1 MGAIVRI
8 DKMPGKCSE
17 CPFANE
23 ERTFC
28 RLRNSRLIAGK
39 SRSVRM
45 PLCPL
50 VNEGGYLSKQ
60 LRRLKRLKNKT
71 GGTQ

>member
-8 DKMPGKCSE
+8 GKMPGKCSE

-23 ERTFC
+23 EKTFC
-28 RLRNSRLIAGK
+28 RLRNSKLIAGK
-39 SRSVRM
+39 RRPVRM

-50 VNEGGYLSKQ
+50 VNEGKYLTEQ
-60 LRRLKRLKNKT
+60 LPTLKRLIQK
-71 GGTQ
+71 GGRQ

>member
-8 DKMPGKCSE
+8 GKMPGKCSE

-23 ERTFC
+23 EKTFC
-28 RLRNSRLIAGK
+28 RLRNSKLIAGK
-39 SRSVRM
+39 RRPVRM

-50 VNEGGYLSKQ
+50 VNEGEYLTEQ
-60 LRRLKRLKNKT
+60 LPILKRLIQK
-71 GGTQ
+71 GGRQ